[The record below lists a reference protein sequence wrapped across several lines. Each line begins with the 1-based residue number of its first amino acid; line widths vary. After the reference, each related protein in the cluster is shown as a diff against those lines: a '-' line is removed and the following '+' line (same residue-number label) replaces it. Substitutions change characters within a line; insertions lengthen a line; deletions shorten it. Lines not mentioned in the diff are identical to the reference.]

1 MGFSFKLLVSQLT
14 ASEIP
19 ASAARGASHIYLN
32 LVRSSLAIEAKARRR
47 AGYRLVEDV
56 RYNERGAAERVNG
69 WIKDDFGAKTVR
81 VRGAACEIA
90 RCSC

>member
-32 LVRSSLAIEAKARRR
+32 LVSDLFRKTPSYFNVLTRNNRFAW
-47 AGYRLVEDV
+47 VEPM
-56 RYNERGAAERVNG
+56 G
-69 WIKDDFGAKTVR
+69 
-81 VRGAACEIA
+81 
-90 RCSC
+90 